1 MCLHYTELAHN
12 KVTIMYKLQNNDLQR
27 LQSDCIKRTGV
38 NLSTQDT
45 FQQSTNIE
53 VMACD
58 LVKFPV
64 QLVDLQVKLCIFSF
78 QI

>member
-12 KVTIMYKLQNNDLQR
+12 KVTIMYKLQNNDLKR

-45 FQQSTNIE
+45 F
-53 VMACD
+53 
-58 LVKFPV
+58 
-64 QLVDLQVKLCIFSF
+64 
-78 QI
+78 